1 MEEKIMALKN
11 DKERIAFL
19 EDFRNTENGWRLW
32 KDMKSIGRRWWRLD
46 LARGFTKLALIVE
59 EEIQTIH
66 YPAEGEEWITRC
78 WFIRNQFSG
87 LAPFAD
93 SRGSR
98 TQALTALKDWQ
109 KIQKEFEE

>member
-19 EDFRNTENGWRLW
+19 EDFRNEANGWRLW

-46 LARGFTKLALIVE
+46 LTGLSLFVE
-59 EEIQTIH
+59 EELATIT
-66 YPAEGEEWITRC
+66 YPTKKEEWLTRC
-78 WFIRNQFSG
+78 WFIRTE
-87 LAPFAD
+87 LDALHPFGD
-93 SRGSR
+93 SKGSR

-109 KIQKEFEE
+109 KIRKEFEE